1 MNTRRRISKK
11 FLVLSAFAV
20 VLALGGSLGLRVMGA
35 LPEGGNPAT
44 TVMVGSQWPG
54 EPQAAVVPDPKPLDP
69 LGLAAPDWWDR
80 KVSERRVEFRVD
92 LDAIAPLGDGGSN
105 AALYFR
111 QFAKSDGARL
121 GDYEAAMERLIED
134 DHFVGRHLAGDDPF
148 LLEAE
153 PWADQAVMKHYP
165 EVWELNGHNTAITNL
180 LAILTLAKGW
190 VARGDATEDP
200 ELARED
206 HRRAIRLGR
215 LVRQEDFVLINDLV
229 GLACIRYGLEG
240 LYDLERRQGNTE
252 AAMLAA
258 VALGE
263 VAPQR
268 LVTSSLITEGAKV
281 RLVRPWHR
289 VGYTIDA
296 KDEDL
301 QRVVDTAKGHPSRR
315 FRCEAILNL
324 HMVYRF
330 GSGEQQALARQTLE
344 ELAEGDDALIA
355 ELARWCLE
363 NEFEAE
369 YYLGG

>member
-1 MNTRRRISKK
+1 MNTRHRFSKK
-11 FLVLSAFAV
+11 FLVLSALTV

-35 LPEGGNPAT
+35 LPEGGTPPAT
-44 TVMVGSQWPG
+44 AAVRAQAPG
-54 EPQAAVVPDPKPLDP
+54 APQAAVVPDPKKLDP
-69 LGLAAPDWWDR
+69 LSLAAPDWYDR
-80 KVSERRVEFRVD
+80 KVSERSVEFRVD

-121 GDYEAAMERLIED
+121 AEFESAKERLVED
-134 DHFVGRHLAGDDPF
+134 DSFDGKHLPADDPF

-153 PWADQAVMKHYP
+153 PWADQALMKHYP
-165 EVWELNGHNTAITNL
+165 EVWEINGHNTAITNL
-180 LAILTLAKGW
+180 LAILTVAKGW
-190 VARGDATEDP
+190 VARGNATVDP
-200 ELARED
+200 EIARD
-206 HRRAIRLGR
+206 DFRRAIRLGR

-240 LYDLERRQGNTE
+240 LYDLERREGNTE

-281 RLVRPWHR
+281 RLVRPWHGI
-289 VGYTIDA
+289 GYTIDA
-296 KDEDL
+296 RDEDL
-301 QRVVDTAKGHPSRR
+301 ERVVGTAKGHPSRR
-315 FRCEAILNL
+315 FRCEALLNL

-330 GSGEQQALARQTLE
+330 GTGEQQAIARQTLE
-344 ELAEGDDALIA
+344 EIAAGDDALVG

-363 NEFEAE
+363 NEFEVE